1 MMMVPTVVVAIL
13 RAKKPRMRINPNTND
28 NHRNNNK
35 CHIFKTKHTR
45 RASFY
50 HNNNNNNNAKRVKV
64 SIIIGRY
71 LFFVLLIGILLGA
84 SWSSE
89 SLEHIRN
96 ALDTATTRN
105 LFHESLR

>member
-1 MMMVPTVVVAIL
+1 MMMVTTVVVAIW
-13 RAKKPRMRINPNTND
+13 RAKKPRMRVNPNTND

-35 CHIFKTKHTR
+35 CHIFKTKHAR

-50 HNNNNNNNAKRVKV
+50 HNNNNNNAKRVKV

-71 LFFVLLIGILLGA
+71 LFFRLLLGILLGA
-84 SWSSE
+84 SWSRKP
-89 SLEHIRN
+89 LEHIGD
-96 ALDTATTRN
+96 ALDTAITRN